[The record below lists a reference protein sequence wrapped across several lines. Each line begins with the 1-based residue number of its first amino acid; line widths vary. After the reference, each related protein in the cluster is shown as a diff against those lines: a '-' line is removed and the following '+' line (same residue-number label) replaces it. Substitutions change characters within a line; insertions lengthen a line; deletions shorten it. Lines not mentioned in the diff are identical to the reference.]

1 MNDLKKKIVSG
12 VFWQGLERIGQQSIS
27 FLVSII
33 LARLLLPEQ
42 FGVIAIMLVFTA
54 ICGVFVDSGF
64 GDALVQ
70 RRDLRD
76 DDCNSVFFINLT
88 IATAFYW
95 LIFIVAPW
103 AEHFYNVES
112 LALYLRVLALKLPIN
127 AVARV
132 HLSLLKR
139 RMLFKQS
146 FRIHLAAT
154 ALAGVT
160 GIVLARRGF
169 GIWALI
175 AQQLMLAGVSSAL
188 LWLWVRWI
196 PRLRFE
202 WQRTWELFSFGWKML
217 ASVLLDTGFHEAYQ
231 LVVGKLFSPA
241 MLSYYNRGQ
250 SIPALGMGVV
260 NSSVAQV
267 FLPAFSSIQDDRERI
282 REIARR
288 ALRGIMF
295 FVIPLLAMM
304 MIFARPFVSLV
315 LTEKWLP
322 CVLYIQLG
330 ALIYFFWPFHTLNLQ
345 IITACGRSD
354 LFLLLEIIKKSQFV
368 LIVLCTYR
376 YGLPVMVWGAVFC
389 GLLAAIENSLPN
401 WWLIKYSPWQQFWD
415 IAPYLASALVATVP
429 SWLICKY
436 VSQDL
441 LRMLVG
447 GMTFSAFYLFMAWL
461 TECIPSGITELKK
474 RFLRA

>member
-1 MNDLKKKIVSG
+1 M
-12 VFWQGLERIGQQSIS
+12 ERIGQQSIS

-33 LARLLLPEQ
+33 LARLLLPAQ

-70 RRDLRD
+70 RKDLHD

-88 IATAFYW
+88 VAVVFYW
-95 LIFIVAPW
+95 LIFAIAPW
-103 AEHFYNVES
+103 TERFYEVDH

-154 ALAGVT
+154 TLAGIT
-160 GIVLARRGF
+160 GIVLACCGF
-169 GIWALI
+169 GVWALI
-175 AQQLMLAGVSSAL
+175 AQQLMLAAVSSAL
-188 LWLWVRWI
+188 LWLWVKWI

-202 WQRTWELFSFGWKML
+202 WRRTWELFRFGWKLL
-217 ASVLLDTGFHEAYQ
+217 ASVLLDTGFNELYH
-231 LVVGKLFSPA
+231 LMVGKLFRPE
-241 MLSYYNRGQ
+241 MLSYYNRGD
-250 SIPALGMGVV
+250 SIPKLGMGIV

-267 FLPAFSSIQDDRERI
+267 FLPAFSSLQDDREKI
-282 REIARR
+282 REIARQ
-288 ALRGIMF
+288 ALRNIMF
-295 FVIPLLAMM
+295 FAIPLLAMM
-304 MIFARPFVSLV
+304 IVFARPFVSLV

-322 CVLYIQLG
+322 CVLYIQLS
-330 ALIYFFWPFHTLNLQ
+330 ALIYLFWPFHTLNLQ

-354 LFLLLEIIKKSQFV
+354 LFLLLEIVKKSQFV

-376 YGLPVMVWGAVFC
+376 YGLPVMVWGTVGW
-389 GLLAAIENSLPN
+389 GLLSAIENALPN
-401 WWLIKYSPWQQFWD
+401 LWLVKYPPWRQFLD
-415 IAPYLASALVATVP
+415 VAPYLAFALVAAAP
-429 SWLICKY
+429 AWLICRY
-436 VSQDL
+436 VSREL
-441 LRMLVG
+441 LCLLAGAMV
-447 GMTFSAFYLFMAWL
+447 FAVFYLSAAWV
-461 TECIPSGITELKK
+461 TKSIPNGVLELKK
-474 RFLRA
+474 RFSKA